1 MPLAASKVMRRHRC
15 QGRVELAGSVL
26 SQAACC
32 QHARQGAAAAVL
44 RDQGRQGGAHAQQE
58 HYVGVAE
65 VGAGHQAGLLLQGR
79 QQARVGSEASGV
91 HGAPVRNLGG
101 RQAP

>member
-1 MPLAASKVMRRHRC
+1 MP
-15 QGRVELAGSVL
+15 GEGGAGGKRAVPGS
-26 SQAACC
+26 C

-44 RDQGRQGGAHAQQE
+44 RDQGRQGGAHTPQE

-65 VGAGHQAGLLLQGR
+65 GGAGHQAGLLLQGR

-91 HGAPVRNLGG
+91 HGAPVRGLGG